1 MVPFDG
7 CWKDLGTWKFS
18 VRTNG
23 NRRFG
28 NCILE
33 DNENTNVINELDI
46 PTVVLGTKNVMV
58 VASFDGIL
66 VADKEHCE
74 NLKDII
80 NPLKLQ
86 PKYEERRW
94 GH

>member
-1 MVPFDG
+1 M
-7 CWKDLGTWKFS
+7 GTWNS
-18 VRTNG
+18 LSEQMETDG
-23 NRRFG
+23 LG

-80 NPLKLQ
+80 NPLKTSTQ
-86 PKYEERRW
+86 I
-94 GH
+94 